1 MENQKTMNNMNTFV
15 YKSDSIYGNA
25 GAAIRNAC
33 RELDIQAM
41 ICSLTA
47 LKVDNKWEVTIKYN

>member
-1 MENQKTMNNMNTFV
+1 MNTFTW
-15 YKSDSIYGNA
+15 KSESIHGNA

-33 RELDIQAM
+33 RELDIQSM

-47 LKVDNKWEVTIKYN
+47 FKIEGKWEVTIKYN